1 MRCEGVW
8 CEREPDLKQT
18 RLVGKMRR
26 TFTPLRRW
34 LSTAKSPHAILGVA
48 QGASA
53 QDLKQAY
60 RKKAMHLHPDRHD
73 GDEAAFKELSQA
85 YSSLASENVPL
96 TSEEAQALFFQL
108 FGADGDFGARRRRRR
123 CGRVC

>member
-1 MRCEGVW
+1 
-8 CEREPDLKQT
+8 
-18 RLVGKMRR
+18 MRR

-48 QGASA
+48 RGASA
-53 QDLKQAY
+53 DDLKKAY
-60 RKKAMHLHPDRHD
+60 KKKAMHLHPDRHE

-96 TSEEAQALFFQL
+96 TSEEAQALFF
-108 FGADGDFGARRRRRR
+108 
-123 CGRVC
+123 